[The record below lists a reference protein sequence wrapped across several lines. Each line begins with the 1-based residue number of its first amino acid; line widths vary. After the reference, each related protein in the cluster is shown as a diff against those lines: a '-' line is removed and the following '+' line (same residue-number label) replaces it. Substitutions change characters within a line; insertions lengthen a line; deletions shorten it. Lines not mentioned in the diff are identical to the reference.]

1 VRNKRAVFEFI
12 GDVLNMEI
20 IVRKARLS
28 DAVDLAR
35 LYIEFWKPHKKS
47 DPLLE
52 FKEKLTLKNQMTA
65 ARKDIKKKSNHI
77 FVAVKDN
84 EVIGFIEFFIK
95 KNDKVFKIKEYGYL
109 NSATILKK
117 YRRRGIA
124 KKLYLV
130 AAKFLKDSGIKYIKT
145 NVYTSNKLALKAW
158 QKIGFKTQSSIM
170 IKII

>member
-1 VRNKRAVFEFI
+1 
-12 GDVLNMEI
+12 MEI
-20 IVRKARLS
+20 TVRKARMS
-28 DAVDLAR
+28 DAEDLAR

-117 YRRRGIA
+117 YRRKGIA
-124 KKLYLV
+124 KKLHLT
-130 AAKFLKDSGIKYIKT
+130 AAKFLKDRGIKYIKT
-145 NVYTSNKLALKAW
+145 NVYISNKLALKAW
-158 QKIGFKTQSSIM
+158 QKIGFKTQSSIL
-170 IKII
+170 IKRI

>member
-1 VRNKRAVFEFI
+1 MRNKRAVFEFI

-65 ARKDIKKKSNHI
+65 AR
-77 FVAVKDN
+77 N
-84 EVIGFIEFFIK
+84 ELKREAIT
-95 KNDKVFKIKEYGYL
+95 YL
-109 NSATILKK
+109 L
-117 YRRRGIA
+117 
-124 KKLYLV
+124 L
-130 AAKFLKDSGIKYIKT
+130 
-145 NVYTSNKLALKAW
+145 
-158 QKIGFKTQSSIM
+158 
-170 IKII
+170 